1 MKQAPTRTEKVKTNR
16 ENEKKE
22 VKKDE
27 TKINFVRERERELN
41 ESFRGR
47 ETRRREKVNR
57 EREIDAE
64 ILLPL
69 SEHNSDEHEP

>member
-27 TKINFVRERERELN
+27 TKINFVRERER
-41 ESFRGR
+41 
-47 ETRRREKVNR
+47 
-57 EREIDAE
+57 AE
-64 ILLPL
+64 
-69 SEHNSDEHEP
+69 

>member
-47 ETRRREKVNR
+47 ETRRREKVKR